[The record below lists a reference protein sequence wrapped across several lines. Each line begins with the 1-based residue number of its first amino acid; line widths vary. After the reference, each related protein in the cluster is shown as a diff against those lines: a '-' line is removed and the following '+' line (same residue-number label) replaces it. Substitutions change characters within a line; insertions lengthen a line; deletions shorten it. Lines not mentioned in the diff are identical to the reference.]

1 MSSGQTGARHVGMS
15 ARLTPALGSRALVLQ
30 HEGQP

>member
-1 MSSGQTGARHVGMS
+1 MSGAQPGARHIDMA